1 VTSTQRL
8 EIDLNLPDDD
18 GLEGRGPRRVW
29 WLLQPDD
36 DTVRWLTR
44 AAWTVFLLG
53 LAVFLVRGADRTV
66 RPKLIPAG
74 HAVPSHTVSGFDE
87 VAFQI
92 AGPKVAP
99 EDQAKK
105 HCALLASKEAQ
116 RQRGLM
122 NLRTLMGYEGMVF
135 QFAQPTTTPF
145 YMKDTLIPLSIVWF
159 APSGQFVSE
168 TEMLPCPSGTACPLY
183 YPTHPYTLALEV
195 PQGYLQV
202 LRVSV
207 GTTMSVGGPCGT

>member
-1 VTSTQRL
+1 MTSTQPL
-8 EIDLNLPDDD
+8 EIDLDLPDDD
-18 GLEGRGPRRVW
+18 GLEGRGSGQVW
-29 WLLQPDD
+29 WLHPEDH
-36 DTVRWLTR
+36 TVRWVSR

-74 HAVPSHTVSGFDE
+74 HAVPSHTVPGFDE

-92 AGPKVAP
+92 AGSKVAS
-99 EDQAKK
+99 DQAKVK
-105 HCALLASKEAQ
+105 HCGLLASTEAQ

-122 NLRTLMGYEGMVF
+122 KLQTLMGYEGMVF

-145 YMKDTLIPLSIVWF
+145 YMKDTLIPLSIAWF
-159 APSGQFVSE
+159 APSGLFTSQ
-168 TEMLPCPSGTACPLY
+168 TDMLPCQSGTSCPLY
-183 YPTHPYTLALEV
+183 HPARPYTFALEV

-202 LRVSV
+202 LSV
-207 GTTMSVGGPCGT
+207 GAGAIMSFGGPCGA